1 MLITAAELL
10 RGWAGRYFLS
20 KASTDALDEKCR
32 GFKIKV

>member
-1 MLITAAELL
+1 MLITAAEM
-10 RGWAGRYFLS
+10 RTGWAGGYFSS